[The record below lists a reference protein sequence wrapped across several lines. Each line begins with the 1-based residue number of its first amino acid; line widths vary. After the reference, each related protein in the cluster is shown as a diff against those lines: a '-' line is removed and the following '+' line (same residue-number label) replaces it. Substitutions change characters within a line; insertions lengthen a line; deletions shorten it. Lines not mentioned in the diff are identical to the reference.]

1 MVETTSVRS
10 SARMTPR
17 EIASARNTPREIQKP
32 IQRKTGINFLRGL
45 KNSRGLKIKNC
56 RIQESVRP
64 KASDE
69 VDSPIALTTQPDTDS
84 DEHSIEKTVPN
95 MLKVE
100 VFSLIL
106 SYYNY
111 SEEAHSLLWELNR
124 KARSF
129 NNNIAFLSL
138 RTFPVFPH
146 MSKREL
152 IVSSSDSQETE
163 IETFQWPSDE

>member
-1 MVETTSVRS
+1 
-10 SARMTPR
+10 
-17 EIASARNTPREIQKP
+17 
-32 IQRKTGINFLRGL
+32 
-45 KNSRGLKIKNC
+45 
-56 RIQESVRP
+56 
-64 KASDE
+64 
-69 VDSPIALTTQPDTDS
+69 
-84 DEHSIEKTVPN
+84 

-111 SEEAHSLLWELNR
+111 SEEAHTLLWELNR

-138 RTFPVFPH
+138 RTFPVFPQ

-152 IVSSSDSQETE
+152 IVSSNDSQETE

>member
-1 MVETTSVRS
+1 MVETTSVKS
-10 SARMTPR
+10 SARM
-17 EIASARNTPREIQKP
+17 TPREIQKP

-45 KNSRGLKIKNC
+45 RNSRGLKIKNC

-84 DEHSIEKTVPN
+84 DEQSVEKIVPN
-95 MLKVE
+95 LIKPDVL
-100 VFSLIL
+100 SLIL

-111 SEEAHSLLWELNR
+111 SEESHDLLWVLNR

-129 NNNIAFLSL
+129 NNNVAFLSL
-138 RTFPVFPH
+138 RTFPVVPH
-146 MSKREL
+146 MSKSEL
-152 IVSSSDSQETE
+152 IVSSNDSQETE
-163 IETFQWPSDE
+163 IETF